1 MEVMIGESFMKK
13 YSLIASVSIVFLFL
27 LIPMCIL
34 IRGKNRIYT
43 GIETTHSSPV
53 GIVFGAGLT
62 RKNTPS
68 DALMDRLTIASELF
82 HADLIERI
90 LVSGDNHT
98 QEYNEPEVMKQA
110 LIETFK
116 IPEDKIFA
124 DYAGRRT
131 YDTCRRAH
139 DLWGVDHAI
148 LISQGYH
155 LPRAIWTCEK
165 IGIESS
171 GLSATLQPYLKENS
185 FKIREVGAIYKA
197 FIDVYLIEPSYIE
210 GEFIQDIDP

>member
-1 MEVMIGESFMKK
+1 MKK
-13 YSLIASVSIVFLFL
+13 SSLILSVALPCLL
-27 LIPMCIL
+27 LILLPVWVL
-34 IRGKNRIYT
+34 FRGKSSIYT
-43 GIETTHSSPV
+43 GIETTHASPV

-62 RKNTPS
+62 RQNTPS

-82 HADLIERI
+82 LADRIERI

-98 QEYNEPEVMKQA
+98 QEYNEPEVMKQT
-110 LIETFK
+110 LIDTFG
-116 IPEDKIFA
+116 IPEEAIFA

-139 DLWGVDHAI
+139 DLWGIDQAI

-155 LPRAIWTCEK
+155 LPRAIWTCEAL
-165 IGIESS
+165 GIEST
-171 GLSATLQPYLKENS
+171 GLSATLQPYLKEIP

-197 FIDVYLIEPSYIE
+197 FIDLYLIEPPYIE
-210 GEFIQDIDP
+210 GEFIQDLDP